1 MPPVA
6 PLPMP
11 VVLPGVVAPGVIR
24 FGENVRRED
33 GPPRAVPFATA
44 PCAIAKLPERA
55 NTIASVI
62 VVIFIASSFVI
73 GRQAVGDV

>member
-44 PCAIAKLPERA
+44 PCAIAKPPESA

-62 VVIFIASSFVI
+62 VIDEPGSRPAVEVFSAIF
-73 GRQAVGDV
+73 